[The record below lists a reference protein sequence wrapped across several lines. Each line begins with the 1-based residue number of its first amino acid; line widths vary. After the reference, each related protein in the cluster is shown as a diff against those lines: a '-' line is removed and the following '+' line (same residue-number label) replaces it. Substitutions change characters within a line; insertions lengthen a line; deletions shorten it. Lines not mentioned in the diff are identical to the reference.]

1 MNDYKNKTEK
11 VLRWTARIFS
21 ILIVSF
27 LWFML
32 SAHYFGSGEDPP
44 GGFMTTFFLI
54 LPIGLIIAWKW
65 ELYGSIIVFISLII
79 FHTSMFLKGNFSFIP
94 FIDIAAI
101 PGILFFISWYRKKG
115 KETTASI
122 TEPENKVL
130 EQ

>member
-1 MNDYKNKTEK
+1 MNGLKNKTEK

-21 ILIVSF
+21 IIIVSF

-32 SAHYFGSGEDPP
+32 SAHYFGSAEDPP
-44 GGFMTTFFLI
+44 EFFMTTFLLI

-79 FHTSMFLKGNFSFIP
+79 FHMSMFVKGNFSFIP
-94 FIDIAAI
+94 FIDIAVI
-101 PGILFFISWYRKKG
+101 PGILFFISWYMRRC
-115 KETTASI
+115 KETTVSV
-122 TEPENKVL
+122 TEPENKAL